1 MIFLRGQTSMSE
13 PIVKLR
19 TNKKPNANGAYPVAI
34 YFFKGG
40 KETYL
45 HIGHRITVDDWD
57 DEKQRVRKSHPNS
70 VRLNNLIKKR
80 LSEVSDAKIQLETE
94 RPHVSGKA
102 IKNKIK
108 PKIGAT
114 FFPVAE
120 DRLND
125 LKKAGKYNQY
135 APDKPRIQHF
145 RDFLDGSDIAFADIT
160 PGLLEKFAVWLKY
173 TYKPKGKKITRLS
186 DRSIVNHWVTI
197 RSVFTH
203 ARRNGVIKKGET
215 PFGEDGIKI
224 EFPDSLK
231 IPLSAEELDTLENL
245 TLPTP
250 RHEHARKLWL
260 FSLYFAGMR
269 ASDLLQLKWSDF
281 QNYRLYYKMGKN
293 NKGGSL
299 KIPDPAVGIL
309 KHYEQFKE
317 RDDDFIFPDL
327 KGLDL
332 SDKFTA
338 QRIIGNK
345 ISAIDKILNE
355 HVAPAAGITKK
366 MTLHIARHT
375 FGDMAGDTI
384 QTEELQGLY
393 RHSSPK
399 TTKGYQQNFIHKQS
413 DNALDAVLANR
424 KKAAEPNPTE
434 KLQAEAKEN
443 FDQEDSQPENTSKPK
458 QGLVVAFRRD
468 PHKSSGPTG

>member
-1 MIFLRGQTSMSE
+1 MSE

-40 KETYL
+40 KETYMHL
-45 HIGHRITVDDWD
+45 GHRVTVDEWD
-57 DEKQRVRKSHPNS
+57 EEKQRVRKSHPNS

-80 LSEVSDAKIQLETE
+80 LSEMSDAKIQLETE

-135 APDKPRIQHF
+135 TPDKPRIEHF
-145 RDFLDGSDIAFADIT
+145 RAFLDGGDIAFADIT
-160 PGLLEKFAVWLKY
+160 PGLLEKFVVWLKY
-173 TYKPKGKKITRLS
+173 SYKPKGKKKTRLA
-186 DRSIVNHWVTI
+186 DRSVINHLVAV
-197 RSVFTH
+197 RSVFSH
-203 ARRNGVIKKGET
+203 ARKNGIIKKGET
-215 PFGEDGIKI
+215 PFGEDGTKI
-224 EFPDSLK
+224 DFPDSLK
-231 IPLSAEELDTLENL
+231 IPLNGDELDTLENL
-245 TLPTP
+245 TMPDL
-250 RHEHARKLWL
+250 RHEQARQTWL
-260 FSLYFAGMR
+260 FALYFAGMR
-269 ASDLLQLKWSDF
+269 ASDLLQLRWPDF
-281 QNYRLYYKMGKN
+281 QNYRLFYKMGKN
-293 NKGGSL
+293 SKGGSL
-299 KIPDPAVGIL
+299 KIPEPAVAIL
-309 KHYEQFKE
+309 QYFEQFKE
-317 RDDDFIFPDL
+317 RDDDFVFPYL
-327 KGLDL
+327 KGQDL

-375 FGDMAGDTI
+375 FGDMAGDAI
-384 QTEELQGLY
+384 PTEELQGLY
-393 RHSSPK
+393 RHSSAK

-424 KKAAEPNPTE
+424 KKAPDPSPTE
-434 KLQAEAKEN
+434 KLQEEAKEN
-443 FDQEDSQPENTSKPK
+443 FDPEDSLTDNASKPK
-458 QGLVVAFRRD
+458 HGLVVAFRRD
-468 PHKSSGPTG
+468 NHSSSGPTG